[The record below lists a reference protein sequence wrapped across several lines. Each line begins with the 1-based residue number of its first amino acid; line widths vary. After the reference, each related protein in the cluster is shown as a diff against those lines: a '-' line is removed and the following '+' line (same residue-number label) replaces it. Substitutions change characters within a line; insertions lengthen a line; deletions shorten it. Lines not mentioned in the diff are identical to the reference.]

1 MSAVAKMFAVA
12 ITVAL
17 LALSLSSFA
26 QTSIG
31 SAVQGTRSGSPRCDS
46 LVGAAKDQCMR
57 DENAKTDGSS
67 AETPVPG
74 TGIGTGSISSGSNA
88 GTASRC
94 EVLSGTQKSD
104 CLRRENSATGGA
116 GSADRVGPGS
126 TGMGR

>member
-1 MSAVAKMFAVA
+1 MFAVAKMLAVA
-12 ITVAL
+12 ITVAV

-31 SAVQGTRSGSPRCDS
+31 GAVQGTRSGSPRCAA
-46 LVGAAKDQCMR
+46 LAGAAKDRCLR

-74 TGIGTGSISSGSNA
+74 TGIGTGSISSGPNA
-88 GTASRC
+88 GAASRC

-104 CLRRENSATGGA
+104 CLRAEN
-116 GSADRVGPGS
+116 
-126 TGMGR
+126 